1 MKEQNKTIQD
11 LKMEIETIDNSHSVH
26 EAMEHS
32 HLLRS
37 RGVAIWK
44 IVSLNV
50 KVVLKLL
57 WKLRTILNM
66 KEKKHTLKIH
76 VGKLT
81 AFYVS
86 QNTQAEI
93 TITIIIF
100 ISRGQN
106 SWYNQCPRRDI

>member
-1 MKEQNKTIQD
+1 MKEQNKTIHN
-11 LKMEIETIDNSHSVH
+11 LKMEIETIDNSHSGH
-26 EAMEHS
+26 EAMEYS

-66 KEKKHTLKIH
+66 KEK
-76 VGKLT
+76 
-81 AFYVS
+81 
-86 QNTQAEI
+86 NTH
-93 TITIIIF
+93 
-100 ISRGQN
+100 
-106 SWYNQCPRRDI
+106 

>member
-1 MKEQNKTIQD
+1 MKEQNKTIHD
-11 LKMEIETIDNSHSVH
+11 LKMEIETIDNSHSGH
-26 EAMEHS
+26 EAMEYS

-66 KEKKHTLKIH
+66 KEK
-76 VGKLT
+76 
-81 AFYVS
+81 
-86 QNTQAEI
+86 NTQ
-93 TITIIIF
+93 
-100 ISRGQN
+100 
-106 SWYNQCPRRDI
+106 

>member
-11 LKMEIETIDNSHSVH
+11 LKMEIETIDNSHLGH
-26 EAMEHS
+26 EAMEYS

-66 KEKKHTLKIH
+66 KEK
-76 VGKLT
+76 
-81 AFYVS
+81 
-86 QNTQAEI
+86 NTH
-93 TITIIIF
+93 
-100 ISRGQN
+100 
-106 SWYNQCPRRDI
+106 

>member
-1 MKEQNKTIQD
+1 MKEQNKTIHN
-11 LKMEIETIDNSHSVH
+11 LKMEIETIDNSHSGH
-26 EAMEHS
+26 EAMEYS

-66 KEKKHTLKIH
+66 KEK
-76 VGKLT
+76 
-81 AFYVS
+81 
-86 QNTQAEI
+86 NTQ
-93 TITIIIF
+93 
-100 ISRGQN
+100 
-106 SWYNQCPRRDI
+106 

>member
-1 MKEQNKTIQD
+1 MLNLNTLDLPGEYKTIHN
-11 LKMEIETIDNSHSVH
+11 LKMEIETIDNSHSGH
-26 EAMEHS
+26 EAMEYS

-66 KEKKHTLKIH
+66 KEK
-76 VGKLT
+76 
-81 AFYVS
+81 
-86 QNTQAEI
+86 NTH
-93 TITIIIF
+93 
-100 ISRGQN
+100 
-106 SWYNQCPRRDI
+106 

>member
-1 MKEQNKTIQD
+1 MKEQNKTIHD
-11 LKMEIETIDNSHSVH
+11 LKMEIETIDNSHSGH
-26 EAMEHS
+26 EAMEYS

-66 KEKKHTLKIH
+66 KEK
-76 VGKLT
+76 
-81 AFYVS
+81 
-86 QNTQAEI
+86 NTH
-93 TITIIIF
+93 
-100 ISRGQN
+100 
-106 SWYNQCPRRDI
+106 

>member
-1 MKEQNKTIQD
+1 MKEQNKTIHN
-11 LKMEIETIDNSHSVH
+11 LKMEIETIDNSHLGH

-66 KEKKHTLKIH
+66 KEK
-76 VGKLT
+76 
-81 AFYVS
+81 
-86 QNTQAEI
+86 NTH
-93 TITIIIF
+93 
-100 ISRGQN
+100 
-106 SWYNQCPRRDI
+106 